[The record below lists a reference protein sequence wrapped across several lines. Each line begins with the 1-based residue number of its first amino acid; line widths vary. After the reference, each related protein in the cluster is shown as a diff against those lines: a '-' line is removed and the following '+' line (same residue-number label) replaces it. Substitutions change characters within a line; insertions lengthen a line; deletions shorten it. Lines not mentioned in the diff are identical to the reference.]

1 MKKVDKPKVEQVV
14 EPEHGDGGEEVLGKA
29 EHGQGNDAAHDE
41 GEQGPV
47 VEQGGVLMKSK
58 QIAAV
63 PGKYSISQ

>member
-1 MKKVDKPKVEQVV
+1 MEKVDKAKVEEVV
-14 EPEHGDGGEEVLGKA
+14 DPEHGDRGEEVLGKP
-29 EHGQGNDAAHDE
+29 EHGQRNEAAHQE

-63 PGKYSISQ
+63 PGK